1 METENKRGGLK
12 TYQAFTPPSPYEQER
27 RKAEQM
33 RRYAELLQEQAAAE
47 DEPFTYQGFRAMP
60 SPAAALGKLLKAYGS
75 KKAGEKAE
83 EAEQKAREADL
94 QGFETL
100 RRELGPQQQ
109 IMEPD
114 MFADPMQMDSKY
126 TLPQMQ
132 TVMPTY
138 EQRQD
143 RLTQAMAT
151 GSPMAQRYA
160 QLMLGREPQ
169 VGIEAIMEA
178 SPESR
183 RRYKET
189 RDPFALEKPAK
200 SPEMTSDM
208 QNYQFYVLQETN
220 AGRTPKSFEQFQAAK
235 RSSTNITNVLPS
247 EKTTAAYTTA
257 LSGKLADQD
266 AADLALGEQSLPQI
280 DASFRVRDLLKQN
293 PITGTGANARLAFER
308 ALATAGFSKGQKASV
323 TENLAAELG
332 KVTLAA
338 IPTSGLGSGQGFTGG
353 DREFLEKAAAGTLEL
368 TNANLQYL
376 AELNEKVARANIQR
390 SNRTRSRL
398 RKIPEFSGLGDRF
411 PNIVAPSAYGSQLPP
426 GAVLDSSLR

>member
-1 METENKRGGLK
+1 MAIKSYE
-12 TYQAFTPPSPYEQER
+12 AFKPPSPYDQER
-27 RKAEQM
+27 RRAEQQ
-33 RRYAELLQEQAAAE
+33 RRYAELLQQQALAE
-47 DEPFTYQGFRAMP
+47 EEPFTYQGIRAMP
-60 SPAAALGKLLKAYGS
+60 SPLTALTKMLQAYGS
-75 KKAGEKAE
+75 KKALEKAE
-83 EAEQKAREADL
+83 EAEQKAAEADIAGVSEL
-94 QGFETL
+94 Q
-100 RRELGPQQQ
+100 RSLGPQTQVV
-109 IMEPD
+109 EPD
-114 MFADPMQMDSKY
+114 MFADPMEMASKY
-126 TLPQMQ
+126 TPPR
-132 TVMPTY
+132 TETTMPSFQ
-138 EQRQD
+138 QRESLLTNALASGTPSSQ
-143 RLTQAMAT
+143 RL
-151 GSPMAQRYA
+151 A
-160 QLMLGREPQ
+160 QLMLSRQPQ
-169 VGIEAIMEA
+169 MTMDALMSA

-183 RRYKET
+183 RKY
-189 RDPFALEKPAK
+189 
-200 SPEMTSDM
+200 
-208 QNYQFYVLQETN
+208 QETGDPSVLELAPK
-220 AGRTPKSFEQFQAAK
+220 AGNLPSEVETYQYYVADQQRLNKPVKSFEDWRLTK
-235 RSSTNITNVLPS
+235 PPSTSITNVLPG

-293 PITGTGANARLAFER
+293 PITGTGANARLALER

-338 IPTSGLGSGQGFTGG
+338 IPTSGLGSGQGFTGS

-411 PNIVAPSAYGSQLPP
+411 PDIVAPPAYGSQLPP
-426 GAVLDSSLR
+426 GAVLDSSPR

>member
-126 TLPQMQ
+126 TLPQ
-132 TVMPTY
+132 
-138 EQRQD
+138 
-143 RLTQAMAT
+143 
-151 GSPMAQRYA
+151 
-160 QLMLGREPQ
+160 MLGREPQ

>member
-12 TYQAFTPPSPYEQER
+12 TYQAFTPPSPYEMER
-27 RKAEQM
+27 RKAEQQ
-33 RRYAELLQEQAAAE
+33 RRYAELLQEQAMAE

-60 SPAAALGKLLKAYGS
+60 SPAAALGKLLKIYGS

-94 QGFETL
+94 QGFEAL

-109 IMEPD
+109 TMAPD

-126 TLPQMQ
+126 TLPKTE
-132 TVMPTY
+132 TVTPTY

-183 RRYKET
+183 KRYQET

-200 SPEMTSDM
+200 PPEMTSDM
-208 QNYQFYVLQETN
+208 QNYQFYVSQEAN

-235 RSSTNITNVLPS
+235 RPSTNITNVLPG
-247 EKTTAAYTTA
+247 EKISNKYGEEFAG
-257 LSGKLADQD
+257 LLAKQD
-266 AADLALGEQSLPQI
+266 AAALEAGDLAIPQI
-280 DASFRVRDLLKQN
+280 ESSYRVRDLLSQN
-293 PITGTGANARLAFER
+293 PITGTGAQARLGLEK
-308 ALATAGFSKGQKASV
+308 ALSTAGFVKGDRATI
-323 TENLAAELG
+323 TENLAAELA
-332 KVTLAA
+332 KTTLANVR
-338 IPTSGLGSGQGFTGG
+338 TSGLGGGQGFTDK
-353 DREFLEKAAAGTLEL
+353 DREFLEKAAAGKIELSQGNLE
-368 TNANLQYL
+368 YL
-376 AELNEKVARANIQR
+376 ATLNEKAGRAAIAR
-390 SNRTRSRL
+390 SNKVRARTREL
-398 RKIPEFSGLGDRF
+398 PQFKGLPNMF
-411 PNIVAPSAYGSQLPP
+411 PDIVAPASYGTRDFQ
-426 GAVLDSSLR
+426 VLRDQAK